1 MQTTSQT
8 LIDGARNFVIRLTGV
23 GDGSGVQ
30 QTLARVINVANMT
43 PPAGPSFKIK
53 RADFR
58 VFGGIVELL
67 WEAPTPVVFAELQLA
82 DDVNWEG
89 FGGQSS
95 KGVFGA
101 TGNVLLSTKGFD
113 VGSSYDLTFMC
124 IKGV

>member
-23 GDGSGVQ
+23 GDGTGVQ
-30 QTLARVINVANMT
+30 QTLARVINVATMT
-43 PPAGPSFKIK
+43 PPAGSSFKIW

-58 VFGGIVELL
+58 VFGGIVELA

-82 DDVNWEG
+82 GEVNWEG

-95 KGVFGA
+95 KGVVGA

-113 VGSSYDLTFMC
+113 VGSSYDLTFRG

>member
-8 LIDGARNFVIRLTGV
+8 LVDGARNFVIRLTGL
-23 GDGSGVQ
+23 GDGTGVQ
-30 QTLARVINVANMT
+30 QTLVKVINVATMT

-67 WEAPTPVVFAELQLA
+67 WEAPTPVVFAELTLA
-82 DDVNWEG
+82 DDIDWEG
-89 FGGQSS
+89 FSAQSTRGIS
-95 KGVFGA
+95 GA
-101 TGNVLLSTKGFD
+101 TGSVLLSTKGFD
-113 VGSSYDLTFMC
+113 VGSSYDLTFGC